1 MMVNSNKATW
11 KRVAFFVGNNLDYI
25 DLRKKLPI
33 DSIEQTTNNTKLIK
47 VNSNIFF
54 LNKSRIPINR
64 NTT

>member
-1 MMVNSNKATW
+1 MMVNSIKAIW

-47 VNSNIFF
+47 VNSNIF
-54 LNKSRIPINR
+54 S
-64 NTT
+64 